1 MGSPLTAWHAENGA
15 VMTTIDGA
23 EVPLR
28 YANADAEVSAA
39 RSGAGL
45 IDLSCLATITIT
57 SPDAKRWCNGMFT
70 NNIRKL
76 TPGTG
81 NRSAMCDDRGRVQG
95 LIDLYCTSDEGFIGV
110 LEGVALSW
118 FEKRYGMYMVL
129 DDIELESCAD
139 TMVLLSLQGPRAD
152 EILRAMALPV
162 PESDHEHLTATHDG
176 ATIRIARKDRTGLG
190 AGVDLFVPVEA
201 AASLWRALVDAGA
214 TAIGHEALDALRIL
228 GGRASWPQDGTAKSM
243 VHELRL
249 NEEVCAFDK
258 GCYVGQEVI
267 NRIDVKGL
275 IQKRL
280 TGFRIDGEAPLGAS
294 VSIGSRSMGKVS
306 SVATVNGTRVGLAV
320 LRKAAWEAGTS
331 LSIQTEDGET
341 ISATV
346 VDFPL
351 L

>member
-1 MGSPLTAWHAENGA
+1 MGSPLTAWHADHGA
-15 VMTTIDGA
+15 VLATIDGA
-23 EVPLR
+23 QVPLR
-28 YANADAEVSAA
+28 YADADAEVSAA

-45 IDLSCLATITIT
+45 LDLSHLPAITIT

-95 LIDLYCTSDEGFIGV
+95 LIDLYCTSDEGFFGV
-110 LEGVALSW
+110 LDGVALDW
-118 FEKRYGMYMVL
+118 FEKRYGMYMML

-139 TMVLLSLQGPRAD
+139 TFVVLSLQGPRAD
-152 EILRAMALPV
+152 EILLAMAMSA
-162 PESDHEHLTATHDG
+162 PEGDHAHLTAAHDG

-190 AGVDLFVPVEA
+190 GGVDLFVPIEV
-201 AASLWRALVDAGA
+201 AASLWSALIAAGA

-228 GGRASWPQDGTAKSM
+228 GGRARWPQDGSAKSM
-243 VHELRL
+243 VHELGI

-280 TGFRIDGEAPLGAS
+280 TGFCIDGEAQLGAQ
-294 VSIGSRSMGKVS
+294 VSIGKRSMGKIT

-320 LRKAAWEAGTS
+320 LRKDAWAAGTS
-331 LSIQTEDGET
+331 LSVHSEDGEPF
-341 ISATV
+341 SATV
-346 VDFPL
+346 GDFPL